1 MATLKLEIVT
11 PEEKIYSEDVEMVTL
26 PGSEGE
32 LGVYPKHVPLLTTL
46 VPGELRVLKNGRE
59 TAMAIGEGFVEI
71 KADAVSVLT
80 DMALESEKI
89 DIATAEAAVERA
101 KAAMKEDQTARTGG
115 CHSSVAAK
123 SACPVARQTP
133 PPPRVNEGRSFRA
146 KSRNPVA
153 LSFGLQ
159 RGILRLRFAPL
170 RMTSPDIL
178 GIIAGNG
185 VYPRLLADG
194 ARRAGVEKIV
204 AAAFTDETDPVLE
217 RHVNVLEWMRVGQL
231 GRLLKFFRSQDIH
244 HAIMAG
250 QIAPKNLFDLRP
262 DLKALMLLGKLK
274 ERNAESIFAA
284 IADELAKVEVDLL
297 PATTFLEDSLARPG
311 LIAGPK
317 LSPRQEHD
325 VELGWNAAKEI
336 ARLDIGQTIIIKN
349 GTIVAVEALEGTNE
363 AIKRGG
369 TLAREGAVMVKVS
382 KPNQDMRFDV
392 PVIGVETVRIAAESG
407 VRVIAVEA
415 GKTLLLERDA
425 VIALANGSNMSV
437 VAR

>member
-1 MATLKLEIVT
+1 
-11 PEEKIYSEDVEMVTL
+11 
-26 PGSEGE
+26 
-32 LGVYPKHVPLLTTL
+32 
-46 VPGELRVLKNGRE
+46 
-59 TAMAIGEGFVEI
+59 
-71 KADAVSVLT
+71 VS
-80 DMALESEKI
+80 
-89 DIATAEAAVERA
+89 
-101 KAAMKEDQTARTGG
+101 
-115 CHSSVAAK
+115 
-123 SACPVARQTP
+123 SACLFQIRCLAQ
-133 PPPRVNEGRSFRA
+133 
-146 KSRNPVA
+146 
-153 LSFGLQ
+153 
-159 RGILRLRFAPL
+159 APL
-170 RMTSPDIL
+170 HAL

-231 GRLLKFFRSQDIH
+231 GRFLKFFRSQGIQ

-274 ERNAESIFAA
+274 QRNAESIFAA
-284 IADELAKVEVDLL
+284 LADELAKIDIDLL
-297 PATTFLEDSLARPG
+297 PATTFLEDSLAQPG

-325 VELGWNAAKEI
+325 VELGWNVAKEI
-336 ARLDIGQTIIIKN
+336 ARLDIGQTIVIKN

-369 TLAREGAVMVKVS
+369 RLAREGAVVVKVS
-382 KPNQDMRFDV
+382 KPSQDMRFDV
-392 PVIGVETVRIAAESG
+392 PVIGIETVRIAAESG

>member
-1 MATLKLEIVT
+1 MSGACLFQIRC
-11 PEEKIYSEDVEMVTL
+11 L
-26 PGSEGE
+26 P
-32 LGVYPKHVPLLTTL
+32 
-46 VPGELRVLKNGRE
+46 
-59 TAMAIGEGFVEI
+59 
-71 KADAVSVLT
+71 
-80 DMALESEKI
+80 
-89 DIATAEAAVERA
+89 
-101 KAAMKEDQTARTGG
+101 
-115 CHSSVAAK
+115 
-123 SACPVARQTP
+123 
-133 PPPRVNEGRSFRA
+133 
-146 KSRNPVA
+146 
-153 LSFGLQ
+153 
-159 RGILRLRFAPL
+159 APL
-170 RMTSPDIL
+170 HAL

-194 ARRAGVEKIV
+194 ARRAGIEKIV
-204 AAAFTDETDPVLE
+204 AAAFTYETDPVLE

-231 GRLLKFFRSQDIH
+231 GRLLKFFRSEGIH

-262 DLKALMLLGKLK
+262 DLKALMLMGKLK
-274 ERNAESIFAA
+274 DRNAESIFAA
-284 IADELAKVEVDLL
+284 IADELAKFDIDLL
-297 PATTFLEDSLARPG
+297 PATTFLEDSLAQPQ

-317 LSPRQEHD
+317 LSSRQEHD

-407 VRVIAVEA
+407 VRVIAVDA
-415 GKTLLLERDA
+415 GKTLLLERDV